1 MGRLKGKV
9 AIVTGAAARAEG
21 VGNGSAVAMLFAREG
36 ASVVLV
42 NRSLERATALEAAI
56 RAEGGEAA
64 AFAADV
70 TDPAATEAMAA
81 FTAERYG
88 RLDILHN
95 NVGVGAGGNT
105 VTVTLDDWNRILET
119 NLTSAMLCCRACIPR
134 MREGGGGSIINVS
147 SSAGMLGLSG
157 TPGAVA
163 YTATKAGLQG
173 LTLSVAADHAA
184 EGIRANC
191 LIVGTVYTPLVAFMG
206 EEARERRSKAV
217 PLQTE
222 GTGWDVAYAAVY
234 LASDESRWV
243 TGVMLPDRRGF
254 PEYPPLAAVRSFM
267 ADRRRE
273 RRPFPAPPIPPRTAL

>member
-1 MGRLKGKV
+1 MGRLSGKV

-21 VGNGSAVAMLFAREG
+21 VGNGAAVAMLFAREG

-42 NRSLERATALEAAI
+42 NRSLERAKALEETI
-56 RAEGGEAA
+56 RSEGGEAT

-70 TDPAATEAMAA
+70 TQPEATEAMAA
-81 FTAERYG
+81 FAAERYG

-95 NVGVGAGGNT
+95 NVGVGASGNT
-105 VTVTLDDWNRILET
+105 VTGSLDDWNRLLQT

-134 MREGGGGSIINVS
+134 MRDGGGGSILNVS

-157 TPGAVA
+157 TPGAAA

-184 EGIRANC
+184 DGIRANC
-191 LIVGTVYTPLVAFMG
+191 LIVGTVYTPLVAFIG
-206 EEARERRSKAV
+206 EEGRERRRKAV

-243 TGVMLPDRRGF
+243 SGVMLPIDGG
-254 PEYPPLAAVRSFM
+254 LQNI
-267 ADRRRE
+267 
-273 RRPFPAPPIPPRTAL
+273 RPWPR

>member
-1 MGRLKGKV
+1 MGRLAGKV
-9 AIVTGAAARAEG
+9 AVVTGAASQAEG
-21 VGNGSAVAMLFAREG
+21 VGNGAAVAMLFAREG
-36 ASVVLV
+36 AGVVLV
-42 NRSLERATALEAAI
+42 NRNRDRAKALEETI

-70 TDPAATEAMAA
+70 TSPEATQAMAA
-81 FTAERYG
+81 FAAERYG

-105 VTVTLDDWNRILET
+105 VTGTLEDWDRLIQA

-134 MREGGGGSIINVS
+134 MQAGGGGSIINVS

-157 TPGAVA
+157 TAGAVA
-163 YTATKAGLQG
+163 YTASKAGLQG
-173 LTLSVAADHAA
+173 LTLSIAADHAA

-191 LIVGTVYTPLVAFMG
+191 LIVGTVATPLVAHLG
-206 EEARERRSKAV
+206 EEARERRRQAV

-234 LASDESRWV
+234 LASDEARWV
-243 TGVMLPDRRGF
+243 TGVMLPIDGG
-254 PEYPPLAAVRSFM
+254 LHSI
-267 ADRRRE
+267 
-273 RRPFPAPPIPPRTAL
+273 RPWPR

>member
-1 MGRLKGKV
+1 MGRLSGKV
-9 AIVTGAAARAEG
+9 AIVTGAASQAEG
-21 VGNGSAVAMLFAREG
+21 VGNGAAVAMLFAREG
-36 ASVVLV
+36 ARVVLV
-42 NRSLERATALEAAI
+42 NRSLERAKALEESI
-56 RAEGGEAA
+56 RSEGGEAR

-70 TDPAATEAMAA
+70 TQPDSTEAMAA
-81 FTAERYG
+81 FAVDSYG

-105 VTVTLDDWNRILET
+105 VTVSLDDWNRLIAS

-134 MREGGGGSIINVS
+134 MRAAGGGSIINVS
-147 SSAGMLGLSG
+147 STAGAIGLSG

-206 EEARERRSKAV
+206 EEGRERRRKAV

-222 GTGWDVAYAAVY
+222 GAGWDVAYAAVY

-243 TGVMLPDRRGF
+243 TGVMLPIDGGF
-254 PEYPPLAAVRSFM
+254 QNI
-267 ADRRRE
+267 
-273 RRPFPAPPIPPRTAL
+273 RPWPR

>member
-9 AIVTGAAARAEG
+9 AIVTGAASQAEG
-21 VGNGSAVAMLFAREG
+21 VGNGAAVATLFAREG
-36 ASVVLV
+36 ARVVLV
-42 NRSLERATALEAAI
+42 NRGLDRAKALEETI
-56 RAEGGEAA
+56 RSEGGEAV

-70 TDPAATEAMAA
+70 TQPEATEAMAA
-81 FTAERYG
+81 FAVERYG
-88 RLDILHN
+88 RLDVLHN
-95 NVGVGAGGNT
+95 NVGMGAGGNT
-105 VTVTLDDWNRILET
+105 VTVSLQDWDRLLQA

-134 MREGGGGSIINVS
+134 MLAGGGGSIINVS

-191 LIVGTVYTPLVAFMG
+191 LIVGTVATPLVRGLG
-206 EEARERRSKAV
+206 EEGRERRRKAV

-222 GTGWDVAYAAVY
+222 GTGWDVGYAAVY
-234 LASDESRWV
+234 LASDEARWV
-243 TGVMLPDRRGF
+243 TGVMLPIDGGF
-254 PEYPPLAAVRSFM
+254 QSIRAW
-267 ADRRRE
+267 
-273 RRPFPAPPIPPRTAL
+273 PR